1 MSNTAR
7 VTAAIRALPYG
18 PWPPNVEAAIVAARA
33 KMSGLEADEFD
44 AELERALDTL
54 RDHRHLHTACRC
66 RRCRERQVF
75 VARPWPPRE
84 RAGEHYRGTENYFH
98 AAGQLPA
105 DR

>member
-54 RDHRHLHTACRC
+54 RDHVTCKLHDWIPGG
-66 RRCRERQVF
+66 F
-75 VARPWPPRE
+75 P
-84 RAGEHYRGTENYFH
+84 N
-98 AAGQLPA
+98 
-105 DR
+105 